1 MTHFQ
6 LAPTVTWQER
16 VTVLLYSDVGAKA
29 QKGKD
34 HGQSNKNAGHTRVR
48 DLTSQEA
55 PTLVLI
61 TK

>member
-16 VTVLLYSDVGAKA
+16 VDVGAKA